1 MNVRLEGLLRVAP
14 RGDRIAA
21 INIAQRLWHAGDVRR
36 TAAVGMYLGS
46 SADR

>member
-1 MNVRLEGLLRVAP
+1 MTRLERLLAIALA

-21 INIAQRLWHAGDVRR
+21 INIAQRLWHAGDLRR
-36 TAAVGMYLGS
+36 AAVVGMYLGS